1 MGIGIFDRLGFPAS
15 MANNTIVFS
24 ENTQKSL
31 ANLPPILATWQME
44 DIANSNVSN
53 YFVNPVSDKA
63 NSLISLIID
72 IEALAEAGN
81 SNLATIYA
89 TANSINVSS
98 TIVKFRQH
106 TDRLSGVTPLDVN
119 NAEAPTYV
127 NCIGIGKALTYIIYQ
142 SDGISNNAVIL
153 GNFGSLYTGNTLDSY
168 IITLTS
174 DKELINAYGNN
185 LTSNDASNI
194 VGDLITMNT
203 FIITSETT
211 DVNFYE
217 NSRSVMDDYNNI
229 KGFTRPGD
237 TEKELYILIGSDKLK
252 ERI

>member
-15 MANNTIVFS
+15 MANNTINFS

-31 ANLPPILATWQME
+31 ANLPPILTTWQME

-63 NSLISLIID
+63 NSLISLISD
-72 IEALAEAGN
+72 IESLTVDGN
-81 SNLATIYA
+81 SNLAGIYA
-89 TANSINVSS
+89 TANSISSSS

-106 TDRLSGVTPLDVN
+106 TDRLSGVSPLDVN
-119 NAEAPTYV
+119 NVESPTYE
-127 NCIGIGKALTYIIYQ
+127 NCIGIGKALTYIVYQ

-168 IITLTS
+168 IITLTN
-174 DKELINAYGNN
+174 DKALIQAYGNN
-185 LTSNDASNI
+185 ITSNQASNI
-194 VGDLITMNT
+194 VSDMVTMNT
-203 FIITSETT
+203 FVKTSETT
-211 DVNFYE
+211 DVNYYA
-217 NSRSVMDDYNNI
+217 NTRSVMDDYNNI

-237 TEKELYILIGSDKLK
+237 TEKELYNLIGSPKLK